1 MRFKLLQAHV
11 IADAYMEKGEVV
23 ESPPVGFQPTPLME
37 GLDDEAREAIKRVKL
52 SVFGRYPW
60 PHGLYPPGAFGVP
73 PLDDP
78 PIERP
83 LDDNQPEYHFVGE
96 PEYT

>member
-1 MRFKLLQAHV
+1 MKFRLLQSHV
-11 IADAYMEKGEVV
+11 INDVHLPAGSIV
-23 ESPPVGFQPTPLME
+23 EDPPSGPSPLME
-37 GLDDEAREAIKRVKL
+37 GLDDEAREAVKRIKL

-60 PHGLYPPGAFGVP
+60 PHGLYPPGSFGVP

-83 LDDNQPEYHFVGE
+83 LDDNQPEYHYVGMV
-96 PEYT
+96 EYIS